1 MCPLTYN
8 NRSPMDLLSAL
19 KWRYATKKFD
29 PTKKIPAAD
38 WKEIEESIDL
48 TPSSYGVMPW
58 RAVVVEDPA
67 LRAQLKPVSWNQSQV
82 TDAAKFVVFARVEKI
97 DEKFVDD
104 YFALLAKVRGGK
116 PEDFKGYRDMVVG
129 DVVKGPRSAV
139 AAEWAARQ
147 AYIGLGQ
154 AMLAAAA
161 KGIDACPM
169 EGFDPAAYDKI
180 LGLPG
185 KGLRAVVALA
195 FGYRAA
201 DDKYASAPKVRLPVK
216 EVVLPA

>member
-1 MCPLTYN
+1 
-8 NRSPMDLLSAL
+8 MDLLSAL

-29 PTKKIPAAD
+29 PSKKISAAD
-38 WKEIEESIDL
+38 WKELEESLVL

-82 TDAAKFVVFARVEKI
+82 TDASKFVVFARVEKI

-104 YFALLAKVRGGK
+104 YRNLLAKTRGVD
-116 PEDFKGYRDMVVG
+116 PESLRGYTDMIVN
-129 DVVKGPRSAV
+129 DVVKGPRSAI

-161 KGIDACPM
+161 KGVDACPL
-169 EGFDPAAYDKI
+169 EGFDPAAYDRI
-180 LGLPG
+180 LNLPA

-195 FGYRAA
+195 LGYRAA
-201 DDKYASAPKVRLPVK
+201 DDKYASAPKVRLPVG
-216 EVVLPA
+216 EVVLAA

>member
-1 MCPLTYN
+1 M
-8 NRSPMDLLSAL
+8 
-19 KWRYATKKFD
+19 
-29 PTKKIPAAD
+29 
-38 WKEIEESIDL
+38 
-48 TPSSYGVMPW
+48 
-58 RAVVVEDPA
+58 
-67 LRAQLKPVSWNQSQV
+67 
-82 TDAAKFVVFARVEKI
+82 VFARVEKI

-104 YFALLAKVRGGK
+104 FIALTAKTRGAKV
-116 PEDFKGYRDMVVG
+116 EDLKGYRDMMVG
-129 DVVKGPRSAV
+129 DFVKGPRSAI

-161 KGIDACPM
+161 KGIDACPL

-201 DDKYASAPKVRLPVK
+201 DDKYASAPKVRLPVG
-216 EVVLPA
+216 EVVLKA